1 MNVLA
6 VVAHPDDELLGCGA
20 TLRRLADEGHN
31 VYSCVLG
38 ANAEA
43 RHERPDL
50 ARLRAV
56 AAESSKMVGIA
67 ETVSYTFPNIQFN
80 TVPHLE
86 MVRAIEEAVIRFRP
100 SWIFTHFP
108 GDLNVD
114 HRVTHEATMAAA
126 SLPQRLSRD
135 LDPRLIERIYL
146 FEIPTSTDWAWPV
159 AGGFVPNAFVAI
171 ERTLEVKIAALRKF
185 EGALK
190 SPPHAR
196 TEGTIRALAKVRGAQ
211 VNVEAAEAFQLVRH
225 VEFEPQSTKAGND

>member
-31 VYSCVLG
+31 VYSCVLS

-43 RHERPDL
+43 RHERPEI
-50 ARLRAV
+50 ARLREV
-56 AAESSKMVGIA
+56 AAEASRMVGIR
-67 ETVSYTFPNIQFN
+67 ETVSYTFPNVQFN

-86 MVRAIEEAVIRFRP
+86 MVQGIEEAIIRFKP
-100 SWIFTHFP
+100 CWIFTHYS

-114 HRVTHEATMAAA
+114 HRVTYETTMAAA

-135 LDPRLIERIYL
+135 LDPHLIERIYL
-146 FEIPTSTDWAWPV
+146 FEIPTSTDWAWRA
-159 AGGFVPNAFVAI
+159 AGGFTPNAFVAV
-171 ERTLEVKIAALRKF
+171 ERTLEAKIAALRKF

-190 SPPHAR
+190 PPPHAR
-196 TEGTIRALAKVRGAQ
+196 TEATIRALAKVRGAQ

-225 VEFEPQSTKAGND
+225 VDFEPQTTSTTQ